1 MFSFVTFATYKINCV
16 KNNIRPNYIV
26 AIDTLVCYNVV
37 MKYLNLTFD
46 YLFKRGKGK
55 HFLVFSLFALL
66 PSAVMAYFFPASNL
80 IGLFANYNTV
90 TLTSYG
96 SLWLNIYSQTS
107 WAIVAVICSFILYG
121 FCYSSICSIIT
132 RHFRVNDFSIPKIF
146 HSMNENFFPALTVL
160 VFVYLLILIMHSI
173 GCLFIYLWFSLAN
186 KIAGLILAVSF
197 ELLCILGG
205 IYIISA
211 LTLWLPIMSFSG
223 LPMFKAMST
232 AFYKSRS
239 FQKDVFVG
247 SLIPVLFAL
256 CLCIASYFVSK
267 LWYISWI
274 LNTFA
279 YIFVIVVIITL
290 DFVTFC
296 EVEGVSREDLIQ
308 SPYKRR

>member
-1 MFSFVTFATYKINCV
+1 
-16 KNNIRPNYIV
+16 
-26 AIDTLVCYNVV
+26 

-55 HFLVFSLFALL
+55 HFFVFAMFALL

-80 IGLFANYNTV
+80 VGLFAKYNTV
-90 TLTSYG
+90 TFTSYG
-96 SLWLNIYSQTS
+96 SIWLNIFSHTR
-107 WAIVAVICSFILYG
+107 WALVAAICSFVLYG
-121 FCYSSICSIIT
+121 FCYASICSIIT
-132 RHFRVNDFSIPKIF
+132 RHFRVNNFSIPKIF

-160 VFVYLLILIMHSI
+160 VFIFLLILILHSI
-173 GCLFIYLWFSLAN
+173 ACLFIYFWFSLPIKLIGLVLA
-186 KIAGLILAVSF
+186 IAS

-205 IYIISA
+205 VYLISA
-211 LTLWLPIMSFSG
+211 LTLWLPIMSFNG

-239 FQKDVFVG
+239 FIKDVFFG
-247 SLIPVLFAL
+247 SLFPVLISLSVSICA
-256 CLCIASYFVSK
+256 YFIRI
-267 LWYISWI
+267 WYISWI

-279 YIFVIVVIITL
+279 YIFVIVVIVTL

-296 EVEGVSREDLIQ
+296 EVEGVSREDLLQ